1 MPDYRQEL
9 EDLLPVSGRQNDL
22 SQELGADYLANL
34 DKTFQRQE
42 QGQIDQLL
50 QQQEA
55 RGFLRSGDTSKQ
67 LIEQYLGPSI
77 ERRRSAL
84 LPVAMQGA
92 QQGKEERLGA
102 LDFERKRQFAS
113 EDYQRQIDFLARQH
127 QVQKELLEL
136 RQSLENSGGGF
147 SWEGLAGTA
156 LGAAAGSFGGY
167 AGASAGAGLG
177 GRIGS
182 MFGKSKTPGNAVND
196 DPYAGWG

>member
-92 QQGKEERLGA
+92 QQGREERLGA

-136 RQSLENSGGGF
+136 KQSLENSGVGF
-147 SWEGLAGTA
+147 TWEGLAGNFA
-156 LGAAAGSFGGY
+156 GNFAAN
-167 AGASAGAGLG
+167 AGASLGA
-177 GRIGS
+177 S
-182 MFGKSKTPGNAVND
+182 MFGGQGTPIQTKTPGNAVND
-196 DPYAGWG
+196 DPYAGW